1 MQLPLTLLS
10 LVLSL
15 SVVTQART
23 LGFLSSS
30 NSQIS
35 LNNGI
40 APTDDKSDLSVPG
53 KSPLRYCDKPD
64 DNILEIYEVNLDPNP
79 PKAGENLT
87 IVATGTLKE
96 DIEEGAE
103 ATVEIKYG
111 YVRLPPQKIDICE
124 SIRALNK
131 TCPIK
136 KGDIEI
142 STVVKLPD
150 QVPPGKYWVKA
161 NAYTKANDLITCL
174 EADVTFP

>member
-1 MQLPLTLLS
+1 MLTVS
-10 LVLSL
+10 
-15 SVVTQART
+15 R
-23 LGFLSSS
+23 
-30 NSQIS
+30 
-35 LNNGI
+35 
-40 APTDDKSDLSVPG
+40 
-53 KSPLRYCDKPD
+53 
-64 DNILEIYEVNLDPNP
+64 
-79 PKAGENLT
+79 GENLT

-150 QVPPGKYWVKA
+150 QVPPVSFSCCRD
-161 NAYTKANDLITCL
+161 NITEVL
-174 EADVTFP
+174 TSRRGNTGSKQMRIPKLTI